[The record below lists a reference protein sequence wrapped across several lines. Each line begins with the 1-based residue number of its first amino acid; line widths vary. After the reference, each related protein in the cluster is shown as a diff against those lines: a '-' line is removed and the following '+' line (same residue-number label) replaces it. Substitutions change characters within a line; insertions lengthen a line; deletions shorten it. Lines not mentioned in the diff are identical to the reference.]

1 MILLCFDNLRGE
13 FKMKKI
19 ISIILAGCLVFAL
32 AGCSSNSNSQSE
44 DTNKKL
50 GKYTQGMPGLF

>member
-1 MILLCFDNLRGE
+1 
-13 FKMKKI
+13 MKKI

-32 AGCSSNSNSQSE
+32 AGCSSNSDTQSE